1 MTQLVFFL
9 EERSAKEMLK
19 GLLPKLLPEGFEV
32 QYLVFEG
39 KQDLEKRLPRRLRAW
54 QRPDALFI
62 VLRDKDSAD
71 CVEVKQRLTQ
81 ICESAGRSDTL
92 VRIACHEL
100 ESWYLG
106 DLAAVATAIGPD
118 SIVRQQMGRRFRDP
132 DRLANPNVINL
143 SLTVF
148 FDTASGTR
156 VLGLF
161 SCLSGTCVLDARPL
175 PHRPYAAITA
185 RKAPVAKF
193 PGKA

>member
-118 SIVRQQMGRRFRDP
+118 SIVRQQMGCRFRDP
-132 DRLANPNVINL
+132 DRLANPFQELKRLAPEYQKV
-143 SLTVF
+143 
-148 FDTASGTR
+148 SGSR
-156 VLGLF
+156 AIAP
-161 SCLSGTCVLDARPL
+161 CLSIENNRSTSFNVFVSGIQRLIANG
-175 PHRPYAAITA
+175 AITPA
-185 RKAPVAKF
+185 YSPSE
-193 PGKA
+193 

>member
-132 DRLANPNVINL
+132 DRLANPFQELKRLAPEYQKV
-143 SLTVF
+143 
-148 FDTASGTR
+148 SGSR
-156 VLGLF
+156 AIAP
-161 SCLSGTCVLDARPL
+161 CLSIENNRSTSFNVFVSGIQRLIANG
-175 PHRPYAAITA
+175 AITPA
-185 RKAPVAKF
+185 YSLSE
-193 PGKA
+193 